1 MPTKAE
7 LEAELEKLRAEL
19 ASAKEKIAE
28 AAAPKEEAS
37 EEGLAE
43 HLMHDGEALLKEFVK
58 EIEDLSANRPV
69 LTVVGAFCLGLLL
82 ARR

>member
-19 ASAKEKIAE
+19 SAAKDQIADAAQ
-28 AAAPKEEAS
+28 AAAEDEP
-37 EEGLAE
+37 EGIVE
-43 HLMHDGEALLKEFVK
+43 HLKHDGEALISEFVK

-82 ARR
+82 AKR

>member
-7 LEAELEKLRAEL
+7 LEAELASLRAEL
-19 ASAKEKIAE
+19 AATKEKIADTADSAQDE
-28 AAAPKEEAS
+28 AT
-37 EEGLAE
+37 EGLVE
-43 HLMHDGEALLKEFVK
+43 HLKHDGEALISEFVK

-82 ARR
+82 AKR